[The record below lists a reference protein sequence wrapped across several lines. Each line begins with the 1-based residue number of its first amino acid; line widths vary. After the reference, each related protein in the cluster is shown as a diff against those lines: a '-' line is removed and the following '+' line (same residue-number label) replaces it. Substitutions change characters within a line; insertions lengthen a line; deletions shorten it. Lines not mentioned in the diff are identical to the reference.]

1 MKNGTL
7 QKKWTVSSAISIFLS
22 FLALC
27 IILYFSIYNWMLISE
42 KKIAQNTLNEVVV
55 FLETRG
61 PIVTI
66 QDISRNRPLLTQIV
80 NQKQSIRIVNK
91 DGIEVLRINDASKFP
106 SFTEQVPDDFRR
118 TQIDGQKV
126 MYKTKEVNFGA
137 FAGYV
142 EISHSLD
149 NFSQLMNYI
158 LIAMAIF
165 ALISLFLSALIGYV
179 LASVLLKPLKE
190 LRDEMQRAKQHKFSK
205 EVTFEYTA
213 HDEIGELLTIYKQL
227 MYEVGETIKRQ
238 DEFIHNISHE
248 LRTPVQVVEGH
259 LSLLNRWGKEDKAV
273 LDESLHI
280 SLEEIRK
287 MKLLM
292 EEMLKLARRE
302 QSQDTNETN
311 ILDTVIQVK
320 QAYKT
325 LAPNARV
332 KHTIEPTLTA
342 KIPPTALQ
350 QILRNLIDNS
360 IKYNEHDPI
369 IDITATKDQENI
381 RLKISDNGIGI
392 PENQL
397 SRIFDRFY
405 TVDASRTKS
414 KGGSGLGL
422 SIVNMLVKEY
432 KGRIVVKSELG
443 KGTSFSIYLP
453 IFYLK

>member
-1 MKNGTL
+1 
-7 QKKWTVSSAISIFLS
+7 
-22 FLALC
+22 
-27 IILYFSIYNWMLISE
+27 MLISE

-55 FLETRG
+55 FLESKG
-61 PIVTI
+61 PLVTI

-80 NQKQSIRIVNK
+80 NQKQSVRIVNK

-106 SFTEQVPDDFRR
+106 SFSEQEADDFRR

-126 MYKTKEVNFGA
+126 MYKMEEVNFGT
-137 FAGYV
+137 FSGYV

-149 NFSQLMNYI
+149 DFSQLMNYI

-165 ALISLFLSALIGYV
+165 ALISLLLSALIGYV
-179 LASVLLKPLKE
+179 LSSVLLKPLKE
-190 LRDEMQRAKQHKFSK
+190 LRNEMQRAKQLKFSK
-205 EVTFEYTA
+205 EVTFEYTSN
-213 HDEIGELLTIYKQL
+213 DEIGELLTIYKQL
-227 MYEVGETIKRQ
+227 MFEVAETIKRQ

-248 LRTPVQVVEGH
+248 LRTPIQVVEGH

-273 LDESLHI
+273 LNESLHI

-287 MKLLM
+287 MKTLM

-302 QSQDTNETN
+302 QSQEANETN
-311 ILDTVIQVK
+311 ILDTVLQVQ
-320 QAYKT
+320 QAYHT
-325 LAPNARV
+325 LAPNAQI
-332 KHTIEPTLTA
+332 KHTIDQA
-342 KIPPTALQ
+342 FNVQIPPTALQ
-350 QILRNLIDNS
+350 QILRNLIENS

-369 IDITATKDQENI
+369 IDITATKHEENI
-381 RLKISDNGIGI
+381 RLRINDNGIGI
-392 PENQL
+392 PEDQL
-397 SRIFDRFY
+397 FKVFDRFF

-432 KGRIVVKSELG
+432 KGRIEVKSELG

-453 IFYLK
+453 IFLDK